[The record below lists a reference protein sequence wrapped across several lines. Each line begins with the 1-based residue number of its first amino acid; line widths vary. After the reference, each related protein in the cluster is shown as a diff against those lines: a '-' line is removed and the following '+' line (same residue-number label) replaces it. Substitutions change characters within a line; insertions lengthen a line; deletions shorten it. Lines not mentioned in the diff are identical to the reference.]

1 MIHLG
6 RIITDVRT
14 FLLRAVESTVSM
26 HRRGI
31 AGFVCD
37 LVTQVSTVAA
47 LTMDKGSS
55 SIKYLSEILWL
66 FLVLMI
72 LTTLQ

>member
-1 MIHLG
+1 
-6 RIITDVRT
+6 
-14 FLLRAVESTVSM
+14 VSM